1 MRKKLPLF
9 LTAAALV
16 VVDQI
21 TKVLTRAFIPLG
33 ETLTLVPHVVGLT
46 YVQNTGAAFSSFSG
60 GTKLLAL
67 LSLVITALIG
77 IAIAK
82 DWLRHPFAQWSMAV
96 VMAGAFGN
104 FIDRAFIGY
113 VTDMV
118 DTLFMNFAVYN
129 FADICVVLGILA
141 LAIREVLPVNELGHP
156 VISLRYNLP
165 FLYDI
170 LGSLSKVATPLALVA
185 LGGQFSFGAVKSL
198 RREIITTTLG
208 RLVAAPAIG
217 FTLAYTASRMGFF
230 AWEPALVAAFIAVF
244 ASPVSVSSAP
254 MASEMNADDVLAGQ
268 LVVWTSLMGTVS
280 LFVLIVL
287 FQALSW
293 L

>member
-33 ETLTLVPHVVGLT
+33 ETLALVPHVVGLT

-67 LSLVITALIG
+67 LSLVITVLIG

-141 LAIREVLPVNELGHP
+141 LAIYIIFFYEKCEGKKAPGH
-156 VISLRYNLP
+156 S
-165 FLYDI
+165 
-170 LGSLSKVATPLALVA
+170 
-185 LGGQFSFGAVKSL
+185 
-198 RREIITTTLG
+198 
-208 RLVAAPAIG
+208 
-217 FTLAYTASRMGFF
+217 
-230 AWEPALVAAFIAVF
+230 
-244 ASPVSVSSAP
+244 
-254 MASEMNADDVLAGQ
+254 DDQG
-268 LVVWTSLMGTVS
+268 
-280 LFVLIVL
+280 
-287 FQALSW
+287 
-293 L
+293 

>member
-33 ETLTLVPHVVGLT
+33 EKLTLVPHVVGLT

-67 LSLVITALIG
+67 LSLVITVLIG

-141 LAIREVLPVNELGHP
+141 LAIYIIFFYEKCEGKKAHGH
-156 VISLRYNLP
+156 S
-165 FLYDI
+165 
-170 LGSLSKVATPLALVA
+170 
-185 LGGQFSFGAVKSL
+185 
-198 RREIITTTLG
+198 
-208 RLVAAPAIG
+208 
-217 FTLAYTASRMGFF
+217 
-230 AWEPALVAAFIAVF
+230 
-244 ASPVSVSSAP
+244 
-254 MASEMNADDVLAGQ
+254 DDQG
-268 LVVWTSLMGTVS
+268 
-280 LFVLIVL
+280 
-287 FQALSW
+287 
-293 L
+293 

>member
-1 MRKKLPLF
+1 MRKKPPLF

-33 ETLTLVPHVVGLT
+33 ETLTLVPHAVGLT

-141 LAIREVLPVNELGHP
+141 LAIYIIFFYEKCEGKKAHGH
-156 VISLRYNLP
+156 S
-165 FLYDI
+165 
-170 LGSLSKVATPLALVA
+170 
-185 LGGQFSFGAVKSL
+185 
-198 RREIITTTLG
+198 
-208 RLVAAPAIG
+208 
-217 FTLAYTASRMGFF
+217 
-230 AWEPALVAAFIAVF
+230 
-244 ASPVSVSSAP
+244 
-254 MASEMNADDVLAGQ
+254 DDQG
-268 LVVWTSLMGTVS
+268 
-280 LFVLIVL
+280 
-287 FQALSW
+287 
-293 L
+293 

>member
-141 LAIREVLPVNELGHP
+141 LAIYIIFFYEKCEAKKAHGH
-156 VISLRYNLP
+156 S
-165 FLYDI
+165 
-170 LGSLSKVATPLALVA
+170 
-185 LGGQFSFGAVKSL
+185 
-198 RREIITTTLG
+198 
-208 RLVAAPAIG
+208 
-217 FTLAYTASRMGFF
+217 
-230 AWEPALVAAFIAVF
+230 
-244 ASPVSVSSAP
+244 
-254 MASEMNADDVLAGQ
+254 DDQG
-268 LVVWTSLMGTVS
+268 
-280 LFVLIVL
+280 
-287 FQALSW
+287 
-293 L
+293 

>member
-1 MRKKLPLF
+1 MRKKLSLF

-33 ETLTLVPHVVGLT
+33 EKITLIPHVVGLT

-67 LSLVITALIG
+67 LSLVITVLIG

-82 DWLRHPFAQWSMAV
+82 DWLHHPFAQWSMAV

-141 LAIREVLPVNELGHP
+141 LAVYIIFFYEKCEGKKANGH
-156 VISLRYNLP
+156 S
-165 FLYDI
+165 
-170 LGSLSKVATPLALVA
+170 
-185 LGGQFSFGAVKSL
+185 
-198 RREIITTTLG
+198 
-208 RLVAAPAIG
+208 
-217 FTLAYTASRMGFF
+217 
-230 AWEPALVAAFIAVF
+230 
-244 ASPVSVSSAP
+244 
-254 MASEMNADDVLAGQ
+254 DDQG
-268 LVVWTSLMGTVS
+268 
-280 LFVLIVL
+280 
-287 FQALSW
+287 
-293 L
+293 

>member
-33 ETLTLVPHVVGLT
+33 EKLALVPHVVGLT

-67 LSLVITALIG
+67 LSLVITVLIG

-141 LAIREVLPVNELGHP
+141 LAIYIIFFYEKCEGKKAHGH
-156 VISLRYNLP
+156 S
-165 FLYDI
+165 
-170 LGSLSKVATPLALVA
+170 
-185 LGGQFSFGAVKSL
+185 
-198 RREIITTTLG
+198 
-208 RLVAAPAIG
+208 
-217 FTLAYTASRMGFF
+217 
-230 AWEPALVAAFIAVF
+230 
-244 ASPVSVSSAP
+244 
-254 MASEMNADDVLAGQ
+254 DDQG
-268 LVVWTSLMGTVS
+268 
-280 LFVLIVL
+280 
-287 FQALSW
+287 
-293 L
+293 